1 MTAERVFADFV
12 AAHSRSLYG
21 TAYLLTG
28 DVDAAEDL
36 LQETLTRLYPK
47 WAQVERA
54 DAPVAYVR
62 RALANRFVSSTRTRA
77 GHDLAMW
84 DLPDMAA
91 DVDIAARV
99 SDQRLLWQLLRALP
113 ERQRAALVLRYFH
126 DLPDAEIAN
135 ALGCREVT
143 VRSLVSR
150 GVAAMR
156 DHLQRDDAEHDQR
169 GGERR

>member
-12 AAHSRSLYG
+12 AAHSRSLFG

-36 LQETLTRLYPK
+36 LQETLSRLYPK

-62 RALANRFVSSTRTRA
+62 RALANRFVSSTRKRA
-77 GHDLAMW
+77 SHDLAMW
-84 DLPDMAA
+84 ELPERAA
-91 DVDIAARV
+91 DLDIAARV
-99 SDQRLLWQLLRALP
+99 TDQRLLWQLLRELP

-126 DLPDAEIAN
+126 DLPDAEIAS

-150 GVAAMR
+150 GMAAMR
-156 DHLQRDDAEHDQR
+156 DQLDRDDR
-169 GGERR
+169 GGDRR